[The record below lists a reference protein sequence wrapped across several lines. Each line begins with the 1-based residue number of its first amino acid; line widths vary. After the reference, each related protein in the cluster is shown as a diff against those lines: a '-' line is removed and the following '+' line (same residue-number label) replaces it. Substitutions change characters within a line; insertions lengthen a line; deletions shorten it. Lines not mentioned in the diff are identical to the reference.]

1 MYRIILLLL
10 IGVSTLVSVSIVYPI
25 DATVY
30 PKDTEVEPVN
40 VTVYPIDENNETTQ
54 EQEDVIEN
62 NESEEQEQNPIENN
76 QSNQLEDS
84 NNSHDTPITSLSE
97 RERSNNEEGGGALG
111 YLLPLFVFLLLF
123 RKRKIV

>member
-10 IGVSTLVSVSIVYPI
+10 IGVSTLVAVSIVYPI
-25 DATVY
+25 DAMVY
-30 PKDTEVEPVN
+30 STEAIEAVD
-40 VTVYPIDENNETTQ
+40 VTVYPVDENNETTQ
-54 EQEDVIEN
+54 EEEDVIEN
-62 NESEEQEQNPIENN
+62 NESEQQEQNPIENN